1 MKPLSGLDSLF
12 LHLETP
18 ATPMHVGALHL
29 LERPR
34 RGGDFLLRVRRHVAS
49 RLHLSPVF
57 TRQLATMP
65 LDFANPVWVRAD
77 SVDLDKHIVR
87 VTLPAPGTQAQLEAA
102 VARLHAQPLDR
113 SRPLWRFHVIEGLQD
128 GSVAFY
134 SKAHHATLDGAS
146 GVAFA
151 QALLDLAPSKRK
163 VEAGRRRRT
172 DHPSI
177 ATMIGTALKV
187 SGTQTVS
194 LVRLLPGLAR
204 AAARL
209 AAGSTGFSRNLAL
222 GPRTAFNRAIDSGR
236 SYATA
241 TLPLEAVRGLAK
253 ANDATVND
261 VVLTLVGG
269 ALRTYLQTRGGVPH
283 KSLVVA
289 MPVSLRE
296 AGNTEATT
304 LATMTLASLATH
316 VADPVERLHAVQ
328 ESTRAAKEVTRQL
341 KGLIPT
347 DFPSLG
353 LPWLLSAAA
362 TLYGR
367 TALAD
372 RIPPI
377 ANLVVSNVPGPDFP
391 LYLAGARLLTY
402 WPVSIVEH
410 GLGLNITLQ
419 SYNGMLGFGVLAARV
434 GIPDARPL
442 ARALATALDDLQ
454 RASDARAVAESPPA
468 RHRKPAAP
476 LKRKPRAA
484 TGSTAAS

>member
-1 MKPLSGLDSLF
+1 LKPLSGLDSLF

-18 ATPMHVGALHL
+18 VTPMHVGAVHL

-34 RGGDFLLRVRRHVAS
+34 RGGDFLLRVRRHVAG

-57 TRQLATMP
+57 TRRLAAMP
-65 LDFANPVWVRAD
+65 LDFANPVWVTAD
-77 SVDLDKHIVR
+77 AVDLNKHIVR

-102 VARLHAQPLDR
+102 IARLHSQLLDR
-113 SRPLWRFHVIEGLQD
+113 SRPLWRFHVIEGLE
-128 GSVAFY
+128 GGRTAFY
-134 SKAHHATLDGAS
+134 SKVHHATLDGAS

-151 QALLDLAPSKRK
+151 QALLDGAPSERS
-163 VEAGRRRRT
+163 VGPARRRKIE
-172 DHPSI
+172 HPGM
-177 ATMIGTALKV
+177 AAMIGTALKT
-187 SGTQTVS
+187 SGAQTVS

-209 AAGSTGFSRNLAL
+209 ATGSTGFSRNLAL

-241 TLPLEAVRGLAK
+241 TLPLDTVRGLAV
-253 ANDATVND
+253 ALDATVND

-269 ALRTYLQTRGGVPH
+269 ALREYLRGRGGIPA
-283 KSLVVA
+283 KSLIVA

-296 AGNTEATT
+296 AGNMEATT
-304 LATMTLASLATH
+304 LATMTLASLGTT
-316 VADPVERLHAVQ
+316 VADPIERLQAVKD
-328 ESTRAAKEVTRQL
+328 STRAAKEVTRQL
-341 KGLIPT
+341 RGLIPT

-362 TLYGR
+362 NLYGKK
-367 TALAD
+367 AVAD
-372 RIPPI
+372 RIPPL

-410 GLGLNITLQ
+410 GLGLNVTLQ
-419 SYNGMLGFGVLAARV
+419 GYDGMLCFGILAARV

-442 ARALATALDDLQ
+442 ARGLITALEELQ
-454 RASDARAVAESPPA
+454 RAAASHAAASIPP
-468 RHRKPAAP
+468 RSHRSATKS
-476 LKRKPRAA
+476 KRSRAA
-484 TGSTAAS
+484 AT